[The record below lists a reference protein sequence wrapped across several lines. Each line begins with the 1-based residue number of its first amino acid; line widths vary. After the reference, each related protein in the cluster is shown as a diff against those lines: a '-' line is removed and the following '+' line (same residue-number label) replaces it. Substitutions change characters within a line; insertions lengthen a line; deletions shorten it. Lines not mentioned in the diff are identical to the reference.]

1 MHPGKYEDGRVGYD
15 TRDAFKASFHTH
27 NVILARSL
35 PCIARGRPTRPSQLS
50 DHQNRS
56 ATFQNLRAAIEARN
70 LAGLRLAIATA
81 EVAVGIAT
89 QSLGGAAQADEGS
102 ADVGN
107 VKSGVEVDDATV
119 IDEAKQLVRVMLRE
133 CADEVRLKKLGVSP
147 ARFYRQVHGWC
158 WWAVGGGW
166 LGYGV
171 GYGR

>member
-1 MHPGKYEDGRVGYD
+1 M
-15 TRDAFKASFHTH
+15 
-27 NVILARSL
+27 
-35 PCIARGRPTRPSQLS
+35 
-50 DHQNRS
+50 
-56 ATFQNLRAAIEARN
+56 
-70 LAGLRLAIATA
+70 AGLRLAIATA

-89 QSLGGAAQADEGS
+89 QSLGAAAAQADEGS

-133 CADEVRLKKLGVSP
+133 CADEERLKKLGVSP

-166 LGYGV
+166 LGYRVVRLWG